1 MKFSKILLTT
11 GLGVVIFTFNVQAVT
26 PAVIPCGL
34 ELVNGVWQRAKDFWC
49 PPNFTSCQRKSIGID
64 GCTTDI
70 ARVQRQSDLTSCSI
84 CIS

>member
-1 MKFSKILLTT
+1 MAIITTLTAF
-11 GLGVVIFTFNVQAVT
+11 IFTFNVQAVT

-49 PPNFTSCQRKSIGID
+49 PPNFDCLGKAIGKD

-70 ARVQRQSDLTSCSI
+70 ARVQSQPI
-84 CIS
+84 PI